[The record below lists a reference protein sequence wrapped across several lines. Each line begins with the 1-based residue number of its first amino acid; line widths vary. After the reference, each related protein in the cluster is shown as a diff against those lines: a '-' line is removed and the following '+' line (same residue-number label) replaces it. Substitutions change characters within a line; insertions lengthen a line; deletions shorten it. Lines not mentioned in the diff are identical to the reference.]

1 MYHYIPPKV
10 LGVRPRR
17 PSFMKALTVLGLSV
31 DGDFVDGDF
40 VDHCGKVWKQV
51 VSLA

>member
-1 MYHYIPPKV
+1 
-10 LGVRPRR
+10 
-17 PSFMKALTVLGLSV
+17 MKALTVLGLSV

>member
-1 MYHYIPPKV
+1 
-10 LGVRPRR
+10 
-17 PSFMKALTVLGLSV
+17 MKALTVLGLSV

-40 VDHCGKVWKQV
+40 VGHCGKVWKQV